1 MPVFGSI
8 LKKEH
13 DTWCVRELAGSFHR
27 LRYSNRPVPLFIIF
41 GLNDIPSDVVEEIA
55 LWDWVHYIDARSVLL
70 GSLWEN
76 IESDER
82 LLSLLFL
89 DYLTRTYGHAILLDM
104 ELTLKREI
112 GVDMLS
118 TDLAKEGSLTLGLP
132 NALLVE
138 GYSHLQFERLHR
150 KALSDHFFGQ
160 VSKPPLQGPTTFQD
174 IGRYS
179 LEPSKPKPLQSV
191 GSGTQHFCHLSLR
204 QILQWAPLLV
214 AHNETV
220 PRNPE
225 RPRVCFGMP
234 TKNKPGLPVDEC
246 PIIKTFLRTLARAF

>member
-70 GSLWEN
+70 GSLWET
-76 IESDER
+76 IESDEW

-104 ELTLKREI
+104 KLTLKREI

-174 IGRYS
+174 IG
-179 LEPSKPKPLQSV
+179 
-191 GSGTQHFCHLSLR
+191 
-204 QILQWAPLLV
+204 
-214 AHNETV
+214 
-220 PRNPE
+220 
-225 RPRVCFGMP
+225 
-234 TKNKPGLPVDEC
+234 
-246 PIIKTFLRTLARAF
+246 